1 MNKSNVKKILVE
13 RLLEKGIENL
23 NNEEQEQ
30 LFGNLKEKQKLV
42 DEIFKPDNYGH
53 SKWVFAVDLMKTD
66 LKWGRNGLI
75 RHGIA
80 YGDNRYVWE
89 KHPEFGTIEKLKTSG
104 FNSNLLETLS
114 RPIRKDIERYHKQ
127 FGCVVCGS
135 NSKLVTDHKNDL
147 YNDPRVLNINTQR
160 KDDFQC
166 LCQHCNL
173 QKREIMKKTKAE
185 GKRIGATTIPS
196 LAIFDIDFILGD
208 ENSNKDDIDAMKG
221 TYWYDPVA
229 FMKYIND
236 KLCS

>member
-1 MNKSNVKKILVE
+1 MNKSNVKKILDE

-53 SKWVFAVDLMKTD
+53 SEWVFAVDLMKTD

-135 NSKLVTDHKNDL
+135 NSKLVKNLFYNGTIERSYKETSITCILSHNTFKNDDFPTFGL
-147 YNDPRVLNINTQR
+147 PIIVNLGTWSSSLFSSSSGRCSTTLSRSSPVPLPLMADTLNIS
-160 KDDFQC
+160 
-166 LCQHCNL
+166 
-173 QKREIMKKTKAE
+173 
-185 GKRIGATTIPS
+185 PS
-196 LAIFDIDFILGD
+196 PS
-208 ENSNKDDIDAMKG
+208 E
-221 TYWYDPVA
+221 
-229 FMKYIND
+229 
-236 KLCS
+236 